1 MVDPKG
7 PAEREVEN
15 RQLEQQAR
23 ALLAQMTLHERL
35 AMMDGDLPLWR
46 GLDDLLRRDCYHK
59 RPFPAGRNERLGIE
73 GVQFIDGPRGIV
85 LEGGATTFPVSM
97 ARGATFDPELEERVG
112 DAIGKELRAHGGNL
126 YGGVCVNLLR
136 HPAWGRA
143 QETYGE
149 DPRHIGAM
157 GAALVRG
164 VQRHGM
170 ACVKHFA
177 ANSMENARF
186 DVDVS
191 MSPRAL
197 HEMYLPH
204 FKDCVDAGAAAVMS
218 AYNAVNGQWCGQHR
232 GLLTEVLRDRW
243 GFDGFVVTDFLFGLR
258 DAELGVLA
266 GQDLEM
272 PFRLVYRGKLKSL
285 LDSGRVP
292 AEAVDTAVLRILRK
306 LLSVPKGDYP
316 RSLCACTE
324 HTQLAREVAT
334 KSIVLLKNDEEA
346 LPLRG
351 QESLA
356 LIGKLAAIPNLGDR
370 GSSDSRPAYCVTP
383 LEGLR
388 AALGQRLRYDD
399 GADPSQAAAVAREA
413 DVALV
418 VVGYTHAEEG
428 EFIVPTSPKGFVG
441 QLPLPR
447 WLDRMLGTGPLRD
460 WWTRGAE
467 LATDGVLALVRKL
480 MAADNTSFGVGGDR
494 GSLRLLPAQVE
505 LIRTVAAAN
514 PRCVVAIMAG
524 SAVIVQEWIGEV
536 QAAMLLWYPG
546 MEGGHALADV
556 VTGAANPSGRLPFV
570 VPTDES
576 HLPPFDKDAHQVS
589 YDLWHGYRRLDRDA
603 HKPAFPFGFGLSYT
617 PFSLRDLELDAA
629 TVELGE
635 LKASVEVQ
643 NEGRVRGTETVQ
655 LYIGAPR
662 ASKVPRALKE
672 LKAFAKLTLEPGERR
687 RVELTVPLQRLA
699 YFDEDADDFVIEP
712 GQYLVTVGRHAAD
725 EQALS
730 AELVV
735 GA

>member
-1 MVDPKG
+1 MPS
-7 PAEREVEN
+7 EQEVEK
-15 RQLEQQAR
+15 QAQ
-23 ALLAQMTLHERL
+23 ALLAEMTLHERL
-35 AMMDGDLPLWR
+35 AMMDGDLQLWR

-59 RPFPAGRNERLGIE
+59 RPFSAGRNDRLDIT

-85 LEGGATTFPVSM
+85 LEGGATTFPVTM
-97 ARGATFDPELEERVG
+97 ARGATFDPELEERIG

-170 ACVKHFA
+170 ACVKHLA

-191 MSPRAL
+191 MSPRVL

-272 PFRLVYRGKLKSL
+272 PFRMVYRGKLKSL
-285 LDSGRVP
+285 LSSGRVP
-292 AEAVDTAVLRILRK
+292 PSAVDTAVLRILRK
-306 LLSVPKGDYP
+306 LLSLPKGDYP
-316 RSLCACTE
+316 RSVCACAE
-324 HTQLAREVAT
+324 HTQLAREAAT
-334 KSIVLLKNDEEA
+334 KSIVLLKNDGQA
-346 LPLRG
+346 LPLRAR
-351 QESLA
+351 ESLA
-356 LIGKLAAIPNLGDR
+356 LIGQLAAVANLGDR
-370 GSSDSRPAYCVTP
+370 GSSDGRPAYCVTP

-388 AALGQRLRYDD
+388 AALGDRLRYDD
-399 GADPSQAAAVAREA
+399 GTDPSQAAAVARQA

-447 WLDRMLGTGPLRD
+447 WLDSMLGTGRLRSL
-460 WWTRGAE
+460 WIRGAE

-480 MAADNTSFGVGGDR
+480 MAGDSTSFGVGGDR
-494 GSLRLLPAQVE
+494 TSLRLPPAQVE
-505 LIRTVAAAN
+505 LIAAVAAAN

-524 SAVIVQEWIGEV
+524 SAVIVQEWIGSV
-536 QAAMLLWYPG
+536 PAALMLWYPG

-556 VTGAANPSGRLPFV
+556 IRGVANPSGRLPFV

-576 HLPPFDKDAHQVS
+576 HLPPFDKDAHSVS
-589 YDLWHGYRRLDRDA
+589 YDLWHGYRRLDREERQ
-603 HKPAFPFGFGLSYT
+603 PAFPFGFGLSYT
-617 PFSLRDLELDAA
+617 TFRLRDLALDAA
-629 TVELGE
+629 VVEPPGE
-635 LKASVEVQ
+635 IKASVEVH
-643 NEGRVRGTETVQ
+643 NEGEVRGTETVQ

-662 ASKVPRALKE
+662 ASKVPRARQE
-672 LKAFAKLTLEPGERR
+672 LKAFAKLTLEPGQRR
-687 RVELTVPLQRLA
+687 RVELIVPLQRLA
-699 YFDEDADDFVIEP
+699 YFDEDCDQFVIEP
-712 GQYLVTVGRHAAD
+712 GSYLVTVGRHCAD
-725 EQALS
+725 DQALS
-730 AELVV
+730 AEVVV
-735 GA
+735 GSIV